1 MKARVACDDGN
12 RSSERPYATTQTGGE
27 EAHTHKK
34 KRGGSYL
41 IARRD
46 EVLERRE
53 DGQASAD
60 GGLVEE
66 PGAALAARGDD
77 LIVERL
83 RTRKRFFVG
92 RDDVDAG
99 AQQRRVRLC
108 HGRGRRVVDEHD
120 RVVRAHQ
127 RRQRARVVLA
137 RPCASRGRGA
147 QERAPVGRGRD
158 AVRIEDGQF

>member
-1 MKARVACDDGN
+1 MAR
-12 RSSERPYATTQTGGE
+12 R
-27 EAHTHKK
+27 
-34 KRGGSYL
+34 YL
-41 IARRD
+41 VARRD

-60 GGLVEE
+60 RGLVEE

-77 LIVERL
+77 LIVERP
-83 RTRKRFFVG
+83 RARKRFFVG

-99 AQQRRVRLC
+99 AQQRGVRLC
-108 HGRGRRVVDEHD
+108 HGRGRRIVDEHD
-120 RVVRAHQ
+120 RVVRAHE

-137 RPCASRGRGA
+137 TRRGAPPGVRRGRGRGRGT